1 VEVVV
6 LPSHH
11 RLRKSEDFRAIRR
24 TGKKYVYPGFIIH
37 ISQGF
42 FGDQS
47 TKIGI
52 TAGKDCG
59 NSVARH
65 RMSRRIRGAIA
76 PLVHQLPPGSGV
88 VIRALPAAADDGDL
102 QGSLKNFTVKVGS

>member
-1 VEVVV
+1 M

-24 TGKKYVYPGFIIH
+24 MGRKHVYPGFIIH
-37 ISQGF
+37 IYQGF
-42 FGDQS
+42 FGDQP
-47 TKIGI
+47 TKVGI
-52 TAGKDCG
+52 TVGKDCG

-76 PLVHQLPPGSGV
+76 PLVHQLPSGSGV
-88 VIRALPAAADDGDL
+88 VIRALPAAAQEPDL
-102 QGSLKNFTVKVGS
+102 QGSFKDFTVKVGS